1 MNKVNERATQWTIVA
16 TGDFPLTE
24 DQVQKVV
31 EEVSDKLG
39 EFASQAPHAIKVHLN
54 TDEQEALNK
63 TLGNDSS
70 RAMRVVK
77 PVKHEPIILFDQR
90 EVHDEVKMF
99 NVNIQGSYE
108 THEKLALIEQLQ
120 SLLSDNGSTQECVTL
135 AQYKLMG
142 LLNSI

>member
-54 TDEQEALNK
+54 VDEQEALKKLLEN
-63 TLGNDSS
+63 SS
-70 RAMRVVK
+70 SCALQVCE
-77 PVKHEPIILFDQR
+77 PVEQPST
-90 EVHDEVKMF
+90 
-99 NVNIQGSYE
+99 IQGLYE
-108 THEKLALIEQLQ
+108 LQEKLDLIERLQLLIADC
-120 SLLSDNGSTQECVTL
+120 SSTQECISL
-135 AQYKLMG
+135 AQGKLMG